1 MPLVFAAFVAAQD
14 GVRPAT
20 TKGSPRL
27 VDRVEAPLL
36 YLVLEGVPQQTGG
49 GEPGT
54 DNEGAH
60 GGPVHA
66 LLADPAVG
74 ALFGRP
80 SDDQTGAGR
89 ALSLVRGVIT
99 RSAGDVELALTAVVP
114 SSGQPLLVLRARLQT
129 AAAGR
134 LGELLAAPDFAAPE
148 RRLGATQTYRLAGE
162 APNGRTKIELAVVG
176 DDLVVA
182 NDVTAME
189 ELLSPYA
196 AVTSAASPRRVL
208 SADRRYTDLK
218 TKVSAGPGSLL
229 VYADWQRLG
238 GREDAEAFGL
248 PETLLDA
255 SGLDDARS
263 VMASIVAAPGGF
275 STTLL
280 VDFVSAPSPN
290 AAEGGKAPLGD
301 IGINGWLD
309 AIRRAPARSLVGSV
323 PDGGLG
329 SMVLALD
336 LQTLAS
342 RSNRGADLLHDV
354 EHAYE
359 EIGLDFRRKFLD
371 RVGTSGALQIA
382 FDAEDRPVTVFSL
395 RAKNRRAAADLFGD
409 LRKALEAESMGRL
422 LAPAAK
428 GDPEILEIRS
438 EGRRHRDRDHDRDRR
453 SRSANGST
461 ITLFAAVHEDSLLL
475 AAEPAS
481 LVAVHGERQQAK
493 GQRAKRNEALLRA
506 VAGLGSGNV
515 AGLVDMDL
523 RPLFA
528 RLAFDLTGPDE
539 PTLDFAQLPQRH
551 TGIVEVDP
559 RSNGATLRIRFA
571 SVR

>member
-36 YLVLEGVPQQTGG
+36 YLALEGVPQQIGVA
-49 GEPGT
+49 EPGAER
-54 DNEGAH
+54 EGAQ

-80 SDDQTGAGR
+80 SDDQTSAGR

-114 SSGQPLLVLRARLQT
+114 SNGQPLLVLRARLQT

-162 APNGRTKIELAVVG
+162 DPNGRTKIELAVVG

-196 AVTSAASPRRVL
+196 AVTSAASSRRVL
-208 SADRRYTDLK
+208 SADKRYTDLK

-238 GREDAEAFGL
+238 GRDDAEAFGL

-280 VDFVSAPSPN
+280 VDFVSAPPPN
-290 AAEGGKAPLGD
+290 AAEGGKTALGD
-301 IGINGWLD
+301 IGIDGWLD

-371 RVGTSGALQIA
+371 HVGTSGALQIA

-395 RAKNRRAAADLFGD
+395 RAKNRRAAVDLFGD

-438 EGRRHRDRDHDRDRR
+438 AGRRHRDRH
-453 SRSANGST
+453 SRPAKEP
-461 ITLFAAVHEDSLLL
+461 ILTLFAAVHDDSLLL

-559 RSNGATLRIRFA
+559 RSDGATLRIRFA